1 MSFLYLASVIS
12 FEICGTTSLKLFARV
27 YPALPG
33 RAGAVVICF
42 SASFALLAPGTARDR
57 SVHSDLWSG
66 VDTAI
71 VAATGIVCFGEN
83 TGAWK
88 LLSLG

>member
-1 MSFLYLASVIS
+1 MHSW
-12 FEICGTTSLKLFARV
+12 
-27 YPALPG
+27 
-33 RAGAVVICF
+33 
-42 SASFALLAPGTARDR
+42 LLALRGIDLSIANA
-57 SVHSDLWSG
+57 LWSG